1 MIDDDEETY
10 KFWKIRQTALQ
21 LCHDR
26 GYLVI
31 SEELDQSFDDF
42 IEKFGCKPS
51 MGQPKRS
58 DLLILVQHTDNQTD
72 QLFVFFPDEQN
83 DGSRVF
89 RIGTNTIKFYL
100 REMREQG
107 IFKAIIISTKGLTPS
122 ARKVIIKFKKII
134 DSKCHLYFKI
144 KKDVTRRAKIF
155 IGRLQ

>member
-31 SEELDQSFDDF
+31 SEELDQSLEDF
-42 IEKFGCKPS
+42 KEKFGCKPS

-58 DLLILVQHTDNQTD
+58 DLLILVQHTDNATD

-83 DGSRVF
+83 DGSRVL
-89 RIGTNTIKFYL
+89 RLGANTIKFYL
-100 REMREQG
+100 KEMREQG

-122 ARKVIIKFKKII
+122 ARKVIFKLKKII
-134 DSKCHLYFKI
+134 DSKCHLYF
-144 KKDVTRRAKIF
+144 
-155 IGRLQ
+155 